1 MVRRSARLA
10 AKRAPQPPGPDR
22 LSALPQELFLR
33 ICDYLMNYESDSL
46 LKMSGRKLQFSH
58 AKDLRALHIT
68 SKLLLEKTSTSICKL
83 GFPMTESGLK
93 PLLRMAGYP
102 HVAHNIIHVKL
113 LSPTEMSFYWH
124 QTKNNCKRLT
134 DILTECFVRL
144 INLRKIE
151 LSGIKTQFRPNA
163 SPLNDSSKH
172 FSWSAGS
179 ALSAIHATRICVT
192 DLIYDE
198 AAAGTM
204 APSPPNPFPPTWLSA
219 FENIEKFRTVE
230 HDSGGFAYTE
240 RILRAMPKLKE
251 LTITP
256 MAPKLQ
262 RQGDGRN
269 YFKPA
274 SGGWVRT
281 VLYFSYN
288 WRLTSFHA
296 SNFTVKSVGV
306 LGNFLH
312 THSPTLRDL
321 SLSEVM
327 VLDSER
333 TLLGCQII
341 AKRIWTEI
349 FQIILDEMN
358 LTRGKFHDLLYWRHG
373 HPGKRLFVAMS
384 WDQSNGLELDVY
396 GRKFEDIARLR
407 GVMRA
412 LADWKDGMV
421 MVVVS

>member
-230 HDSGGFAYTE
+230 HDCKCTV
-240 RILRAMPKLKE
+240 
-251 LTITP
+251 
-256 MAPKLQ
+256 
-262 RQGDGRN
+262 
-269 YFKPA
+269 A
-274 SGGWVRT
+274 SISIVADADARLLSGWVRLHRANPSCNAEVEGAHNHPYGSQIT
-281 VLYFSYN
+281 ASRRRAQLLQACLG
-288 WRLTSFHA
+288 RLGENRSLFQLQLA
-296 SNFTVKSVGV
+296 S
-306 LGNFLH
+306 H
-312 THSPTLRDL
+312 
-321 SLSEVM
+321 
-327 VLDSER
+327 
-333 TLLGCQII
+333 
-341 AKRIWTEI
+341 
-349 FQIILDEMN
+349 ILP
-358 LTRGKFHDLLYWRHG
+358 R
-373 HPGKRLFVAMS
+373 
-384 WDQSNGLELDVY
+384 
-396 GRKFEDIARLR
+396 
-407 GVMRA
+407 
-412 LADWKDGMV
+412 
-421 MVVVS
+421 